1 VGGAKAADIGLRR
14 SQMAERE
21 QKKEADLGAKLSYR
35 REALRRSVNIRR
47 IAIALL
53 LNLLV
58 VILVGSWVLLRFEK
72 DKNPSV
78 NTYGDAVWLSVIT
91 IATVGYGNS
100 YPVTAGGKLTII
112 VMLASGAV
120 VLSAFISQRSQRIEK
135 ERKRKVSGLDDKIKS
150 RDHYV
155 VCGWNE
161 RAPFLLDGLEA
172 LLKPQRIAVVL
183 LSDLEDVPYT
193 GDYVFLLRGRPTS
206 ERDLKRANI
215 EEARVAVLLADES
228 DLSSGSDADARTVLT
243 ALSIHSLNPAVRM
256 TAEVVEPENIHH
268 LELAGVD
275 EVLDPNL
282 LLGSLLARS
291 ARNFGLIGFVTQML
305 TAEPSEGLSRVE
317 VDKEIAGMSP
327 ERREAYLVDELRVVP
342 LALNSG
348 AAVKHY
354 SRAAELEPGDF
365 IVVARLPA
373 AGSGQAAAAD
383 RP

>member
-1 VGGAKAADIGLRR
+1 
-14 SQMAERE
+14 MAERE
-21 QKKEADLGAKLSYR
+21 QNKGADLGAKLSYR
-35 REALRRSVNIRR
+35 REAFRRSVNIRR

-53 LNLLV
+53 LNLLI

-72 DKNPSV
+72 DRNPKV

-91 IATVGYGNS
+91 IATVGYGES
-100 YPVTAGGKLTII
+100 YPVTTGGKVTIV
-112 VMLASGAV
+112 VMLAGGAV
-120 VLSAFISQRSQRIEK
+120 LLSAFISQRSERIEK

-161 RAPFLLDGLEA
+161 RAPFLLDGLTA
-172 LLKPQRIAVVL
+172 LLKPQRIPVVL

-193 GDYVFLLRGRPTS
+193 DDYVFFLRGRPTS

-215 EEARVAVLLADES
+215 GEARVAVLLADES
-228 DLSSGSDADARTVLT
+228 DLSSGSDADARTVLA
-243 ALSIHSLNPAVRM
+243 ALTIHSLNPAVRM
-256 TAEVVEPENIHH
+256 TAEVIEPENIHH

-275 EVLDPNL
+275 EVLDSNL
-282 LLGSLLARS
+282 VLGSLLARS
-291 ARNFGLIGFVTQML
+291 AKNFGLIGFVTQML

-317 VDKEIAGMSP
+317 VDEEIAGMSP
-327 ERREAYLVDELRVVP
+327 ERREAYLIDELRVVP

-348 AAVKHY
+348 GEVKHY

-373 AGSGQAAAAD
+373 AGSG
-383 RP
+383 